1 MSQGLPGHHDDPHA
15 ALRERALQVR
25 TRPPADGEPVASPC
39 VSVCRLDPDRIGCE
53 GCLRTL
59 GEIRAWKAMDDAQ
72 RLGVWQLIEERLALA
87 DADTDTHAV
96 QETPA
101 P

>member
-15 ALRERALQVR
+15 VLRERALQVCAQ
-25 TRPPADGEPVASPC
+25 PSAEDAPVPSPC
-39 VSVCRLDPDRIGCE
+39 VSVCRLDPERMGCE

-59 GEIRAWKAMDDAQ
+59 DEIRAWRTMDDAQ
-72 RLGVWQLIEERLALA
+72 RLAVWRLIEMRLSAL
-87 DADTDTHAV
+87 
-96 QETPA
+96 QETPT

>member
-1 MSQGLPGHHDDPHA
+1 MSQGLPGRHADPHA
-15 ALRERALQVR
+15 ALRERALSVR
-25 TRPPADGEPVASPC
+25 TTVRDAGEPVASPC

-59 GEIRAWKAMDDAQ
+59 DEIRAWRMMDDAQ
-72 RLGVWQLIEERLALA
+72 RLGVWRLIEERLAA
-87 DADTDTHAV
+87 PV
-96 QETPA
+96 QETPG

>member
-1 MSQGLPGHHDDPHA
+1 MSQGLPGHHADPHA
-15 ALRERALQVR
+15 VLRERAQQVR
-25 TRPPADGEPVASPC
+25 TAQEQVSPAAEAAPVASPC

-59 GEIRAWKAMDDAQ
+59 DEIRAWKTMDSAQ
-72 RLGVWQLIEERLALA
+72 RLAVWRLIEDRLNTA
-87 DADTDTHAV
+87 T
-96 QETPA
+96 ETPG

>member
-1 MSQGLPGHHDDPHA
+1 MSQGLPGHHADPHA
-15 ALRERALQVR
+15 VLRERAQQVR
-25 TRPPADGEPVASPC
+25 TAQEQVSPAAEAAPVASPC

-59 GEIRAWKAMDDAQ
+59 VEIRAWRAMDDAQ
-72 RLGVWQLIEERLALA
+72 RLGVWQLIEERLS
-87 DADTDTHAV
+87 TV